1 MGCGKTTTGKR
12 IAKKYGL
19 DFIDLDHYIENRYFK
34 TIPQLFEEKGE
45 DGFRQIEHNMLIE
58 VSEFENAVIST
69 GGGAACFFD
78 NMDIMNKSGETIYL
92 KANPENLFK
101 YLKTAT
107 QNRPLLQGKNDEEL
121 LQFIKEGL
129 EKREPFY
136 MKAKHIMDYMDMSDV
151 LFDQLLK

>member
-92 KANPENLFK
+92 KASPENLFK

-121 LQFIKEGL
+121 LHFIKEGL

>member
-92 KANPENLFK
+92 KASPENLFK